1 MVGGGGWSHVFLLYC
16 DPFSLLTRHKDLT
29 ASAPAPAPSPTPA
42 RGLCHISLLLNRGV
56 LFGPQFPTRP
66 WETALSSP

>member
-29 ASAPAPAPSPTPA
+29 APAPAPAPSPTPTPA
-42 RGLCHISLLLNRGV
+42 RGLCHITEEFYSGLSFRP
-56 LFGPQFPTRP
+56 GPGRP
-66 WETALSSP
+66 LCRAHS